1 MARKVFIS
9 FLGTNNYLETHY
21 EIDGRQSKP
30 VRFIQEALLDL
41 LFNNWTVEDQI
52 YIFGT
57 EGPEGSYVK
66 NWLDNGHTDKDGMVI
81 EQPGLK
87 NQLKV
92 KNLATPFEFVYIPEG
107 FSSEDVWKMMD
118 IITNKLESGDEI
130 HLDVTHAF
138 RSIPMLATTLFN
150 YTQFM
155 FKTTLASVHYGA
167 FEKLG
172 PTYKVKKIAI
182 EKRIAPII
190 DMTDIVRL
198 QDFTDAAS
206 NFKQFGS
213 IKKIGTQVAKNKL
226 KVKPIVVDDMTE
238 AIRQLDESISTNRLN
253 DIKKGYFKKLFDLRV
268 AKIKKTA
275 PSLLNNLIAELED
288 EMSKF
293 SSDSDNQNIEVAIDF
308 ALRHEMLQQALTMSR
323 EYICIR
329 LSESLHPLLP
339 IMRFSSSK
347 NKARQKFQEY
357 LSSLLSIDQEDLEK
371 EIFKNALLDYLPI
384 TKYLLTIPTIAE
396 MRRHYIKLGKARNS
410 INHGK
415 GDKTRD
421 ELLEIV
427 KEEYP
432 ACMQLIN
439 NPIDISPIIEGKIH
453 ASKED

>member
-21 EIDGRQSKP
+21 EIDGRKSKP

-66 NWLDNGHTDKDGMVI
+66 NWLDNGHTDKDGKVI

-206 NFKQFGS
+206 NLNQFGRIVKVS
-213 IKKIGTQVAKNKL
+213 EQLTKVGSSMQRKYQNVLNQVGKEISKLDHFIGTCR
-226 KVKPIVVDDMTE
+226 I
-238 AIRQLDESISTNRLN
+238 I
-253 DIKKGYFKKLFDLRV
+253 DIKKGAY
-268 AKIKKTA
+268 KKTI
-275 PSLLNNLIAELED
+275 STNLKSIRKLNIPTPIKQLVAQIEEETSAFVPLESN
-288 EMSKF
+288 E
-293 SSDSDNQNIEVAIDF
+293 NIEAAIDWAIRYDMF
-308 ALRHEMLQQALTMSR
+308 AQAYTLAR
-323 EYICIR
+323 EYICIKVSQA
-329 LSESLHPLLP
+329 LAKYSSEFKPDEENKEF
-339 IMRFSSSK
+339 REFVSK
-347 NKARQKFQEY
+347 
-357 LSSLLSIDQEDLEK
+357 LLSIDQRDVAKNNFVGELQDHLQLTLKLLQQDWIK
-371 EIFKNALLDYLPI
+371 ELRPQYKR
-384 TKYLLTIPTIAE
+384 IAD
-396 MRRHYIKLGKARNS
+396 ARNI

-415 GDKTRD
+415 GTQGWTFFMQ
-421 ELLEIV
+421 ELDGYKQCKKILE
-427 KEEYP
+427 
-432 ACMQLIN
+432 A
-439 NPIDISPIIEGKIH
+439 H
-453 ASKED
+453 ASKDN